1 MGGNSM
7 GREERKEVI
16 RERLDQNLSEE
27 QKENIAGVVKIA
39 EHNKGNFFQS
49 ITFQNII
56 INVVILIAFI
66 VYAII
71 SNIALQSVKSQALVA
86 SENELICAEES
97 AQLRQDIIHISAEI
111 NRTLGQCEAGNIMS
125 ASEFDDM
132 NSYIDDL
139 ENHLTYMES
148 SIIVSNVSDGEQ
160 IVADLRTTTEAFASS
175 AETLKGYI
183 AASDMAGAI
192 GYVSSEYGANLE
204 ATYASIDAVDA
215 AITSLSEG
223 FSGYLDSYIS
233 QVSLKGYLVMGIVVV
248 LIIVSFLLSFIRINK
263 TILGI
268 SYELQSII
276 NNINRGK
283 GDLTARINTK
293 TKTELAM
300 ISDCINQFL
309 GTLQNVIRDVKN
321 GATVLTSSSDSVVL
335 KIQSA
340 SDNVTN
346 TSAAMQ
352 ELAASM
358 ENVAH
363 TTGSLHDNL
372 SLVKEAAD
380 SIDSEAKAGS
390 EKASEIKAEAD
401 AIKREANA
409 KKENTGSKMEEL
421 SKVLEESVKESE
433 QVNQIGDLTNE
444 ILDIASQTNLLA
456 LNASIEA
463 ARAGEAGKGFAVVA
477 DEISTLAANS
487 RDTAGNIQEISAK
500 VTAAVKTLSDN
511 AVQVIDFIN
520 ENVLADYDAFVDTG
534 AKYENTATMIDEML
548 ASFSERAKNLND
560 VMKEM
565 ADRIE
570 TISNSVSESS
580 DAISLSAS
588 ATSEI
593 VGEIQGINDAMD
605 QNNDVTKQL
614 NSSTQKFEI
623 V

>member
-1 MGGNSM
+1 M
-7 GREERKEVI
+7 GREERKETI

-56 INVVILIAFI
+56 VNVVILIAFI

-71 SNIALQSVKSQALVA
+71 SNTAMQSVKSQALVA

-111 NRTLGQCEAGNIMS
+111 NRTLGQCGAGDIMS

-160 IVADLRTTTEAFASS
+160 LVADLRTNTEAFASS

-183 AASDMAGAI
+183 AASDVAGAI
-192 GYVSSEYGANLE
+192 GYVSTEYGTNLE
-204 ATYASIDAVDA
+204 AAYASIDAVDA

-233 QVSLKGYLVMGIVVV
+233 QVSMKGYFVMGIVVV

-300 ISDCINQFL
+300 ISDGINEFL
-309 GTLQNVIRDVKN
+309 GTLQGVIKDVKN
-321 GATVLTSSSDSVVL
+321 GASVLSTSSDSMVV

-346 TSAAMQ
+346 TSAAME

-358 ENVAH
+358 ENVS
-363 TTGSLHDNL
+363 TTAIDLNDKVFEVREATNAIDAEAKEGASKANEIKTAADEIK
-372 SLVKEAAD
+372 KEAT
-380 SIDSEAKAGS
+380 
-390 EKASEIKAEAD
+390 EKKD
-401 AIKREANA
+401 
-409 KKENTGSKMEEL
+409 NTGAKMEEL
-421 SKVLEESVKESE
+421 SKVLEVSVKESE

-477 DEISTLAANS
+477 DEISKLAANS

-511 AVQVIDFIN
+511 AVQVIEFIN
-520 ENVLADYDAFVDTG
+520 ENVLADYDAFVETG
-534 AKYENTATMIDEML
+534 SKFEDTATMIDEML
-548 ASFSERAKNLND
+548 ATFSDKADNLNN
-560 VMKEM
+560 VMNEM

-570 TISNSVSESS
+570 TISNSVNESS
-580 DAISLSAS
+580 NAIGMSAQA
-588 ATSEI
+588 ATEI
-593 VGEIQGINDAMD
+593 VGEIQGINEAMD

-614 NSSTQKFEI
+614 NASTQKFEI

>member
-1 MGGNSM
+1 M
-7 GREERKEVI
+7 GREERKEAI

-56 INVVILIAFI
+56 VNVVILIAFI

-71 SNIALQSVKSQALVA
+71 SNTAMQSVKSQALVA

-111 NRTLGQCEAGNIMS
+111 NRTLGQCGAGDIMS

-160 IVADLRTTTEAFASS
+160 LVADLRTNTEAFASS

-183 AASDMAGAI
+183 AASDVAGAI
-192 GYVSSEYGANLE
+192 GYVSTEYGTNLE
-204 ATYASIDAVDA
+204 AAYASLDAVDA

-233 QVSLKGYLVMGIVVV
+233 QVSMKGYFVMGIVVV

-300 ISDCINQFL
+300 ISDGINEFL
-309 GTLQNVIRDVKN
+309 GTLQGVIKDVKN
-321 GATVLTSSSDSVVL
+321 GASVLSTSSDSMVV

-346 TSAAMQ
+346 TSAAME

-358 ENVAH
+358 ENVS
-363 TTGSLHDNL
+363 TTAIDLNDKVFEVREATNAIDAEAKEGASKANEIKTAADEIK
-372 SLVKEAAD
+372 KEAT
-380 SIDSEAKAGS
+380 
-390 EKASEIKAEAD
+390 EKKD
-401 AIKREANA
+401 
-409 KKENTGSKMEEL
+409 NTGAKMEEL
-421 SKVLEESVKESE
+421 SRVLEVSVKESE

-477 DEISTLAANS
+477 DEISKLAANS

-511 AVQVIDFIN
+511 AVQVIEFIN
-520 ENVLADYDAFVDTG
+520 ENVLADYDAFVETG
-534 AKYENTATMIDEML
+534 SKFEDTATMIDEML
-548 ASFSERAKNLND
+548 ATFSDKADNLNN
-560 VMKEM
+560 VMNEM

-570 TISNSVSESS
+570 TISNSVNESS
-580 DAISLSAS
+580 NAIGMSAQA
-588 ATSEI
+588 ATEI
-593 VGEIQGINDAMD
+593 VGEIQGINEAMD

-614 NSSTQKFEI
+614 NASTQKFEI

>member
-1 MGGNSM
+1 M
-7 GREERKEVI
+7 GREERKEAI

-56 INVVILIAFI
+56 VNVVILIAFI

-71 SNIALQSVKSQALVA
+71 SNTAMQSVKSQALVA

-111 NRTLGQCEAGNIMS
+111 NRTLGQCEAGNIMNS
-125 ASEFDDM
+125 SEFDDM

-160 IVADLRTTTEAFASS
+160 IVADLRTNTEAFASS

-192 GYVSSEYGANLE
+192 GYVSSEYGTNLE
-204 ATYASIDAVDA
+204 AAYASLDAVDA

-233 QVSLKGYLVMGIVVV
+233 QVSMKGYLVMGIVVA

-300 ISDCINQFL
+300 ISDGINEFL
-309 GTLQNVIRDVKN
+309 GTLQGVIKDVKE
-321 GATVLTSSSDSVVL
+321 GASVLSTSSDSMVV

-346 TSAAMQ
+346 TSAAME

-358 ENVAH
+358 ENVS
-363 TTGSLHDNL
+363 TTAIDLNDKVFEVREATNAIDAEAKEGASKANEIKTAADEIK
-372 SLVKEAAD
+372 KEAT
-380 SIDSEAKAGS
+380 
-390 EKASEIKAEAD
+390 EKKD
-401 AIKREANA
+401 
-409 KKENTGSKMEEL
+409 NTGAKMEEL
-421 SKVLEESVKESE
+421 SRVLEVSVKESE

-477 DEISTLAANS
+477 DEISKLAANS

-511 AVQVIDFIN
+511 AVQVIEFIN
-520 ENVLADYDAFVDTG
+520 ENVLADYDAFVETG
-534 AKYENTATMIDEML
+534 SKFEDTATMIDEML
-548 ASFSERAKNLND
+548 ATFSDKADNLNN
-560 VMKEM
+560 VMNEM

-570 TISNSVSESS
+570 TISNSVNESS
-580 DAISLSAS
+580 NAIGMSAQA
-588 ATSEI
+588 ATEI
-593 VGEIQGINDAMD
+593 VGEIQGINEAMD

-614 NSSTQKFEI
+614 NASTQKFEI

>member
-1 MGGNSM
+1 M
-7 GREERKEVI
+7 GREERKETI

-56 INVVILIAFI
+56 VNVVILVAFI

-71 SNIALQSVKSQALVA
+71 SNTAMQSVKSQALVA

-160 IVADLRTTTEAFASS
+160 LVADLRTNTEAFASS

-192 GYVSSEYGANLE
+192 GYVSTEYGTNLE
-204 ATYASIDAVDA
+204 ATYSSLDAVDA

-233 QVSLKGYLVMGIVVV
+233 QVSMKGYFVMGIVVV

-300 ISDCINQFL
+300 ISDGINEFL
-309 GTLQNVIRDVKN
+309 GTLQGVIKDVKN
-321 GATVLTSSSDSVVL
+321 GASVLSTSSDSMVV

-346 TSAAMQ
+346 TSAAME

-358 ENVAH
+358 ENVS
-363 TTGSLHDNL
+363 TTAIDLNDKVFEVREATNAIDAEAKEGASKANEIKTAADEIK
-372 SLVKEAAD
+372 KEAT
-380 SIDSEAKAGS
+380 
-390 EKASEIKAEAD
+390 EKKD
-401 AIKREANA
+401 
-409 KKENTGSKMEEL
+409 NTGAKMEEL
-421 SKVLEESVKESE
+421 SRVLEVSVKESE

-477 DEISTLAANS
+477 DEISKLAANS

-511 AVQVIDFIN
+511 AVQVIEFIN
-520 ENVLADYDAFVDTG
+520 ENVLADYDAFVETG
-534 AKYENTATMIDEML
+534 SKFEDTATMIDEML
-548 ASFSERAKNLND
+548 ATFSDKADNLNN
-560 VMKEM
+560 VMNEM

-570 TISNSVSESS
+570 TISNSVNESS
-580 DAISLSAS
+580 NAIGMSAQA
-588 ATSEI
+588 ATEI
-593 VGEIQGINDAMD
+593 VGEIQGINEAMD

-614 NSSTQKFEI
+614 NASTQKFEI

>member
-1 MGGNSM
+1 M
-7 GREERKEVI
+7 GREERKEAI

-56 INVVILIAFI
+56 VNVVILIAFI

-71 SNIALQSVKSQALVA
+71 SNTAMQSVKSQALVA

-125 ASEFDDM
+125 SSEFDDM

-139 ENHLTYMES
+139 ENHLSYMDS
-148 SIIVSNVSDGEQ
+148 SLIVGNVSDGEQ
-160 IVADLRTTTEAFASS
+160 IVADLRTNTEAFASS

-192 GYVSSEYGANLE
+192 GYVSTEYGTNLE
-204 ATYASIDAVDA
+204 ATYASLDAVDA

-233 QVSLKGYLVMGIVVV
+233 QVSAKGYFVMGIVVV

-300 ISDCINQFL
+300 VSDGINEFL
-309 GTLQNVIRDVKN
+309 GTLQGVIKDVKE
-321 GATVLTSSSDSVVL
+321 GASVLSTSTDSMVT

-346 TSAAMQ
+346 TSAAME

-358 ENVAH
+358 ENVS
-363 TTGSLHDNL
+363 TTAIDLNDKVFEVREATNAIDAEAKEGASKANEIKTAADEIK
-372 SLVKEAAD
+372 KEAT
-380 SIDSEAKAGS
+380 
-390 EKASEIKAEAD
+390 EKKD
-401 AIKREANA
+401 
-409 KKENTGSKMEEL
+409 NTGAKMEEL
-421 SKVLEESVKESE
+421 SRVLEVSVKESE

-477 DEISTLAANS
+477 DEISKLAANS

-511 AVQVIDFIN
+511 AVQVIEFIN
-520 ENVLADYDAFVDTG
+520 ENVLADYDAFVETG
-534 AKYENTATMIDEML
+534 SKFEDTATMIDEML
-548 ASFSERAKNLND
+548 ATFSDKADNLNN
-560 VMKEM
+560 VMNEM

-570 TISNSVSESS
+570 TISNSVNESS
-580 DAISLSAS
+580 NAIGMSAQA
-588 ATSEI
+588 ATEI
-593 VGEIQGINDAMD
+593 VGEIQGINEAMD

-614 NSSTQKFEI
+614 NASTQKFEI